1 MVDSPGP
8 NGGPTPQPTTEG
20 ARRDGTGIA
29 GRDPAVDPLPGL
41 EVGPDDAASML
52 SDTVLAM
59 SDAID
64 GEELAIV
71 VSQAVPRGREE
82 EVFELMW
89 RSANPAAQQ
98 ALEVLGRHHP
108 DKKTAK
114 AARKAAYKARSRP
127 R

>member
-1 MVDSPGP
+1 
-8 NGGPTPQPTTEG
+8 
-20 ARRDGTGIA
+20 
-29 GRDPAVDPLPGL
+29 
-41 EVGPDDAASML
+41 ML

-59 SDAID
+59 SDVID